1 MPSPARVNRNTS
13 EAEAPSLT
21 PVAAPRQAPSRGVVW
36 LRRLRPLHRWVGVPL
51 TLLILLSSLT
61 GMLLGWKKYVAVLQP
76 PVQRGASLEARDW
89 QPLHLIAS
97 AAEAGLREHLGAAP
111 GPIDRFDVRP
121 SKGVAKVLFREGFW
135 EVQVDLTTTRVLSV
149 DRRASDFIETLH
161 DGSILGEASRATM
174 STVLGLGL
182 LLLSLSGLWLWW
194 GPKWV
199 RRSTPPPRNT

>member
-1 MPSPARVNRNTS
+1 MPSPARVTRNAS
-13 EAEAPSLT
+13 EAEAPALA
-21 PVAAPRQAPSRGVVW
+21 PVAAPRPGPSLVVVW

-61 GMLLGWKKYVAVLQP
+61 GILLGWKKYVPVLQP

-97 AAEAGLREHLGAAP
+97 AAEAGMREHLGTAP

-194 GPKWV
+194 GPKLA
-199 RRSTPPPRNT
+199 RRSTPPPRDT